1 MYISVSYLSF
11 CLNLCANALFLA
23 GQKNKKTKQN
33 RYDRGRVFSD
43 YVTISLTCSF
53 VEYIAFD
60 EKLKICSV
68 TVI

>member
-23 GQKNKKTKQN
+23 KKQKQKKP

-60 EKLKICSV
+60 EKLKIHSV
-68 TVI
+68 ITI